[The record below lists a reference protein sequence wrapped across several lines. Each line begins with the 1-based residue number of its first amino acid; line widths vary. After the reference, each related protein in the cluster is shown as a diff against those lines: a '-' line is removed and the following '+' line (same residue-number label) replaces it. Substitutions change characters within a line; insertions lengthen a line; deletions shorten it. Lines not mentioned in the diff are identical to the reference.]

1 MIMNKKVSTLV
12 AALMA
17 AGALV
22 LPKDVFAQVQY
33 ANGGYAD
40 APAIS
45 KISNGSYYLVFH
57 EGDKDYV
64 AVVDDSKLKAVE
76 LDEADPANVQIKL
89 TKSASNWIISSL
101 TGDELNTNSAGANW
115 ATPTKDTN
123 NLWTIS
129 ADKNEETVTIKA
141 AVENGKTLILSSSV
155 AGELSFASKGTPTI
169 SSAKLVKVD
178 EANPLIEAQENATT
192 AITAGSSLDLSKGYV
207 LFRGDQVL
215 EGQKGGTAAWADY
228 DKENQA
234 QIWTINV
241 IDDQTGEAR
250 FVNSETGEL
259 LRQADGTTP
268 VTITLGGDKN
278 GWEVPTNLGI
288 ESLIEDGVTVTIS
301 FGETQEIGV
310 NGSELNEHF
319 NGKGFNFTA
328 DKELANV
335 DVDGDLFGGDTRVFA
350 FTLNR
355 DYSLT
360 TTNNNGQKLT
370 IPKGTYFFADPV
382 FLNGMGAAEVDA
394 SRDADNIDWLNST
407 LIAVSSTTASEAT
420 DSDRRNGEGF
430 DLVTVKGSEFDFQSN
445 NEKPQGDDL
454 SIQNACFTV
463 TKDYNSK
470 YALEATIYYQ
480 KESDYKATDEQTPKA
495 IHLAVESYGKTTQR
509 LVSQVGAKDYVFSL
523 ASTSVQDGRLLLN
536 DSKTAAVYTIQIVEG
551 PKGYEEFEG
560 KYLTVGNKYVNGT
573 ADFQWEAKGTA
584 IYEESFPAFQFVIS
598 DVNDYDKASKKY
610 QTVVFTNRETGEPFE
625 TMLFPEGESMQFSLS
640 TDDLTNVVPYT
651 IKTTAQ
657 NTYQVEPETAK
668 TITSDVIVELKKVDV
683 DQYAGFYDVEDGTIR
698 TLSFARDKNDTSNKL
713 YASVEVDENDN
724 YKLNE
729 EDEFATDIADAAQWK
744 LMKVDSAQIS
754 RVFAYNKSATE
765 SVDYVADGDKLTAYR
780 YALRYVENGTETDYF
795 LKDNYSYI
803 SSPTIERNLQKV
815 EGIEESKDL
824 EDNNA
829 FNTIGFIIKENADG
843 SISLIDASNAFLYYN
858 PLRRVVV
865 AGPDERKIVEVDYE
879 KKNNEYH
886 YDYILCSEPVY
897 WSTSETNNI
906 RTFLDAEYSEISWP
920 ANEGHV
926 TLLSEMDNYI
936 TKNSDNDA
944 IEVAETEPNVYYLHV
959 TDKDAVVPSFY
970 ISLGAKENS
979 SAEVERLYM
988 FNPVDSVDY
997 YVADGTYDKKYQWSE
1012 EETKLIFKYATM
1024 GESRDTLTT
1033 TIKGEEK
1040 QVAMKADDDSKNI
1053 LGGLQRFKYQIVETE
1068 DGDSYYYIRQLKGV
1082 DGKTAYLTSRNSK
1095 MTFTNDKTKAMKFHI
1110 ESVAA
1115 PTANEAISATDVKVV
1130 ALDGA
1135 VNVKNA
1141 AGKNVVVST
1150 ILGQIVANEVLTSD
1164 NATISVPAGIAIVSV
1179 DGEEAV
1185 KVSVK

>member
-1 MIMNKKVSTLV
+1 MNKKVSTLV

-33 ANGGYAD
+33 ANGKTYESVGGVVPYATG
-40 APAIS
+40 
-45 KISNGSYYLVFH
+45 NYYLVFND
-57 EGDKDYV
+57 GTKDYV
-64 AVVDDSKLKAVE
+64 AVVKGSNLSFEEFDN
-76 LDEADPANVQIKL
+76 ADIDNVAL
-89 TKSASNWIISSL
+89 TL
-101 TGDELNTNSAGANW
+101 TGNEGLSA
-115 ATPTKDTN
+115 
-123 NLWTIS
+123 WTIS
-129 ADKNEETVTIKA
+129 HDKNTVGYQLRFDYYTEWQISTDVTGNITIEAEKTDGVYLIPDMTSGNFTITEYGTPSFPAKFVEETAIEVQPDAAPAISTNSVIDLNEGYILFWSSKA
-141 AVENGKTLILSSSV
+141 
-155 AGELSFASKGTPTI
+155 
-169 SSAKLVKVD
+169 
-178 EANPLIEAQENATT
+178 
-192 AITAGSSLDLSKGYV
+192 
-207 LFRGDQVL
+207 L
-215 EGQKGGTAAWADY
+215 EGDNDGNGTMELY
-228 DKENQA
+228 DKENPNQVWKI
-234 QIWTINV
+234 QVVNDLDGT
-241 IDDQTGEAR
+241 AR
-250 FVNSETGEL
+250 FVNAATGKALKTYDGSAYEEIKL
-259 LRQADGTTP
+259 TRQNDKWLISTP
-268 VTITLGGDKN
+268 ITL
-278 GWEVPTNLGI
+278 TNVDGSGSKTVKLG
-288 ESLIEDGVTVTIS
+288 LA
-301 FGETQEIGV
+301 QEAYV
-310 NGSELNEHF
+310 NGRELNEHF
-319 NGKGFNFTA
+319 NGKGFNFAA

-394 SRDADNIDWLNST
+394 SRNADNIDWLNST

-551 PKGYEEFEG
+551 PKGYEDFEG
-560 KYLTVGNKYVNGT
+560 KYLTVGNKYVNNST
-573 ADFQWEAKGTA
+573 SFQWEAKGTA

-598 DVNDYDKASKKY
+598 DVKDYDKASKKY
-610 QTVVFTNRETGEPFE
+610 QTVVFTNRETGEEFE
-625 TMLFPEGESMQFSLS
+625 TMLFPEGNSMQFSLS
-640 TDDLTNVVPYT
+640 TNDLTKVVAYT
-651 IKTTAQ
+651 IKTGAQ
-657 NTYQVEPETAK
+657 NTYEVTPKATED
-668 TITSDVIVELKKVDV
+668 ITSDVIVELKKVDV
-683 DQYAGFYDVEDGTIR
+683 DPYAGFYNVEDGTIR
-698 TLSFARDKNDTSNKL
+698 TMSFARDKNDTSNKL
-713 YASVEVDENDN
+713 YASVEVNEDGA
-724 YKLNE
+724 YLNE
-729 EDEFATDIADAAQWK
+729 GDEFATEIADAAQWK

-765 SVDYVADGDKLTAYR
+765 SVDYVADGDKLTAYV

-795 LKDNYSYI
+795 LKNNVSSSY
-803 SSPTIERNLQKV
+803 PTYDYKLAEV
-815 EGIEESKDL
+815 TGIEESEDL
-824 EDNNA
+824 ENESDVQ
-829 FNTIGFIIKENADG
+829 FIIKENADG
-843 SISLIDASNAFLYYN
+843 SISLMDADNAFLSKSPRVADADEKKVVEVVWNGSTSKPYYYYN
-858 PLRRVVV
+858 F
-865 AGPDERKIVEVDYE
+865 
-879 KKNNEYH
+879 NNE
-886 YDYILCSEPVY
+886 DVY
-897 WSTSETNNI
+897 QSTSGTNEI

-970 ISLGAKENS
+970 ISLGAKENNT
-979 SAEVERLYM
+979 AETERLYM
-988 FNPVDSVDY
+988 FNPVDSVNY

-1040 QVAMKADDDSKNI
+1040 QVAMKADDNSKNI

-1068 DGDSYYYIRQLKGV
+1068 DGDGEYYYIRQLKGYYN
-1082 DGKTAYLTSRNSK
+1082 DDEYRYETAYLTSRNSK

-1115 PTANEAISATDVKVV
+1115 PTANEAISATDVKVI